1 MKRHAIRWARVA
13 VLALCAAAALQA
25 ARAGSNFRKIKGDPK
40 PLTAD
45 HTARRVGD
53 ILMIVVNE
61 RSIVENESDRDL
73 SKTTARTAK
82 MGGTLDLANILF
94 SVGKHIFD
102 FPKLDF
108 SSSSNST
115 HEGTADFEQDRSLID
130 EISVAVQDVQ
140 PNGNLVVIG
149 TRTRTVNGDTQTI
162 QVSGIVR
169 PIDLTADNKVPS
181 TRVAQFRIMTKMK
194 GPENNFRNPGWLSQ
208 FSNFF
213 NPF

>member
-1 MKRHAIRWARVA
+1 MKNNRTRPI
-13 VLALCAAAALQA
+13 LCAAALALLLAWLPAQ
-25 ARAGSNFRKIKGDPK
+25 AGSIFRKVKGGAR

-53 ILMIVVNE
+53 VVTIVINE
-61 RSIVENESDRDL
+61 RSIVENESERKLDKIT
-73 SKTTARTAK
+73 SRTAK
-82 MGGTLDLANILF
+82 MGGTLDVANVLW

-108 SSSSNST
+108 SSSSDT
-115 HEGTADFEQDRSLID
+115 KFTGKADVDMDRSLID
-130 EISVAVQDVQ
+130 EMTVTVQDVQ

-149 TRTRTVNGDTQTI
+149 TRTRSVNGDTQVI

-169 PIDLTADNKVPS
+169 PMDIDDTNKVKS
-181 TRVAQFRIMTKMK
+181 TQVAQFHIVSKMA
-194 GPENNFRNPGWLSQ
+194 GQENNFRNPGW
-208 FSNFF
+208 FSRVANWM